1 MIKTKQNDLKQDLNE
16 HLWISH
22 TVSKINN
29 DGQEWSQLWVDVM
42 CAVGDYDESAIEING
57 DAKEV

>member
-1 MIKTKQNDLKQDLNE
+1 MNTCESVTQYQKSTMM
-16 HLWISH
+16 
-22 TVSKINN
+22 V
-29 DGQEWSQLWVDVM
+29 GQEWSQLWVDVM